1 MATLEDSNR
10 NDGDDDDDLQVMLWM
25 SKHNEVVS
33 GTRAK
38 CETKSVCVCVCVVCC
53 AACDAAAVL
62 CASQLSFQGHCRA
75 EKWAV
80 WASLHWAS
88 SLFAL
93 SYSVWC
99 ALNCVLRREVYL
111 QCSTAPFS
119 LLDWDVFMM
128 SCDDVW
134 WWFIA
139 TTEHK
144 QTLIS
149 VEKMACSK
157 CFNECN
163 SLACYNLTIDACF

>member
-1 MATLEDSNR
+1 MMIFKWCFEWASTMRWSLEHVPNVK
-10 NDGDDDDDLQVMLWM
+10 Q
-25 SKHNEVVS
+25 
-33 GTRAK
+33 RAY
-38 CETKSVCVCVCVVCC
+38 VCVCVVCC

-139 TTEHK
+139 TTEHRHTHTHRLVH
-144 QTLIS
+144 Q
-149 VEKMACSK
+149 VCA
-157 CFNECN
+157 NECY
-163 SLACYNLTIDACF
+163 SLIWRLMFVF